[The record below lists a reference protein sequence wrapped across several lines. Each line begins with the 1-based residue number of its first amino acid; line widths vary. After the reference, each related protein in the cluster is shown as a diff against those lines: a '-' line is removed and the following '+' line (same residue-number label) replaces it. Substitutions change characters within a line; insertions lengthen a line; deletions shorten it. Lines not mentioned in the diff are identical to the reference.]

1 VVRRGR
7 FARPVRATRPPTPRP
22 ARRGPRV
29 PPARRRAVGRGR
41 RAAHGR
47 SGVHGDDQ
55 VASGRRAGDSNST
68 YFGENEGG
76 FTLSAQRR
84 LLDLA
89 ARAARRLSV
98 RVTTA
103 SVVWTAM
110 ASQRSKETGPLVVG
124 EVPRGQAPGLPSRPG
139 SAGIHTR
146 TLGASVRV
154 GGSTPPDNTRLTCCS
169 RVLRGV
175 AFPCNCRQLL
185 RITIV
190 NPRRTWTRQ
199 GGDVRNKRTVFTLG
213 IKPRGTRPV
222 PPVESRREAS
232 RERYKY
238 DRR

>member
-124 EVPRGQAPGLPSRPG
+124 EVPRGQAPGLRRFVR
-139 SAGIHTR
+139 AVQNR
-146 TLGASVRV
+146 TDGR
-154 GGSTPPDNTRLTCCS
+154 R
-169 RVLRGV
+169 
-175 AFPCNCRQLL
+175 
-185 RITIV
+185 RI
-190 NPRRTWTRQ
+190 
-199 GGDVRNKRTVFTLG
+199 
-213 IKPRGTRPV
+213 
-222 PPVESRREAS
+222 
-232 RERYKY
+232 
-238 DRR
+238 